1 MKKQILHGLF
11 LLAAF
16 CAAAPAFAQ
25 EEAAPPEKKQIGEEQ
40 YMAVC
45 NTDFVGEPLSLN
57 VVNADI
63 RDILNYITKQY
74 GYDFV
79 LDASVGRKVT
89 SVNFD
94 NIPWNVALNNI
105 LEPEDL
111 AIECTR
117 QFFRIKV
124 QIKNIVTPEKEPEA
138 APLYTVF
145 IKLRKLPACTKK
157 AKCAKKSLA
166 LSRLK
171 SSVAERLSKK
181 GQVEIEEPS
190 QTLIITD
197 SRGNLNALV
206 KLVETLDNEEFYNQ
220 AGKDK

>member
-1 MKKQILHGLF
+1 MRKQVLIILF

-16 CAAAPAFAQ
+16 CGPPAVFGQ
-25 EEAAPPEKKQIGEEQ
+25 EEKPEKKQVTEEQ
-40 YMAVC
+40 YKAFC
-45 NTDFVGEPLSLN
+45 KPDFVGEAISLN

-63 RDILNYITKQY
+63 RDVLNYITKEY

-94 NIPWNVALNNI
+94 NIPWNVALSNI

-111 AIECTR
+111 IMECGER
-117 QFFRIKV
+117 FFRIKL
-124 QIKNIVTPEKEPEA
+124 QIKKNIVPTEKEPDIV
-138 APLYTVF
+138 PLYTVF
-145 IKLRKLPACTKK
+145 IKLNKLPTCAKK
-157 AKCAKKSLA
+157 AKCAQKTLA
-166 LSRLK
+166 LNRLK

-181 GQVEIEEPS
+181 GQVEVDEKS
-190 QTLIITD
+190 QTLIVTD

-206 KLVETLDNEEFYNQ
+206 RLVETLDNEEFYKQ
-220 AGKDK
+220 TEKGK